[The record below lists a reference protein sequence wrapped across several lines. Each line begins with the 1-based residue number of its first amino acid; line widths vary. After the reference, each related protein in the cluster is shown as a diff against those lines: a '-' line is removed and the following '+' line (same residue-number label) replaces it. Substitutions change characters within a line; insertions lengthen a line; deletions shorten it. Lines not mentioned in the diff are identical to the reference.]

1 MSTLRSDSRNNDDA
15 PIDQAIVRQAARWM
29 ARLWSDDASDADQAD
44 CARWRAEHP
53 QHDLAWQ
60 RLQAFEGKL
69 HSVPRDVARHAL
81 REPAPA
87 AYLNRR
93 RVLKLLA
100 VLLPVGGMLYAA
112 RGTDAWQVA
121 TAGHST
127 ATGELRDIMLPD
139 GTRVMLASAS
149 AIDVRYDAG
158 ERLLVLRAGEILVTT
173 AHDPAQRPFR
183 VQSRHGTVRALGTR
197 FTLRQDEHTSRVAVF
212 EGAVE
217 VRLAH
222 APGRPVRIAAGGGA
236 VFSADIV
243 QSAAPVPA
251 SAAAWT
257 KGVLVADNLRLDE
270 LLAELARYR
279 PGLLRCDAAVAGLTV
294 NGVFSLRDTDRAL
307 HNLAL
312 ALPVQIVARTRYWV
326 TVQALPQAAA

>member
-1 MSTLRSDSRNNDDA
+1 MEVLIA
-15 PIDQAIVRQAARWM
+15 PAIVQQAARWM
-29 ARLWSDDASDADQAD
+29 ARLWSDDASDEDQAE
-44 CARWRAEHP
+44 CARWRAAHP
-53 QHDLAWQ
+53 HHDLAWQ

-69 HSVPRDVARHAL
+69 HSVPREVARHAL
-81 REPAPA
+81 REPAA

-93 RVLKLLA
+93 RALKVLALLF
-100 VLLPVGGMLYAA
+100 PVGGMLYAA

-243 QSAAPVPA
+243 QSADPVPA

>member
-1 MSTLRSDSRNNDDA
+1 MEVVIA
-15 PIDQAIVRQAARWM
+15 PAIVQRAAEWM
-29 ARLWSDDASDADQAD
+29 ARLWSDDASAEDQAA

-53 QHDLAWQ
+53 HHDLAWQ
-60 RLQAFEGKL
+60 RLHVFEGKL
-69 HSVPRDVARHAL
+69 HSVPRDAARHAL

-87 AYLNRR
+87 AYLKRR
-93 RVLKLLA
+93 RALKLLA
-100 VLLPVGGMLYAA
+100 VLLPVGGLLYAA

-121 TAGHST
+121 TAGHGT
-127 ATGELRDIMLPD
+127 ATGEVRDITLPD

-149 AIDVRYDAG
+149 AIDVRFSAS

-173 AHDPAQRPFR
+173 AHDPDPAQRPFR
-183 VQSRHGTVRALGTR
+183 VQSRHGTVQALGTR

-217 VRLAH
+217 IRLAH
-222 APGRPVRIAAGGGA
+222 APSRAVGVATGYGA
-236 VFSADIV
+236 IFSADIV
-243 QSAAPVPA
+243 QSAAPVSA

-257 KGVLVADNLRLDE
+257 KGVLVADNMRLDA
-270 LLAELARYR
+270 LIAELARYR
-279 PGLLRCDAAVAGLTV
+279 PGLLRCDPAVAGLKV

>member
-1 MSTLRSDSRNNDDA
+1 MSIFLPEHRHNDDD
-15 PIDQAIVRQAARWM
+15 PIDPAIVQRAAEWM
-29 ARLWSDDASDADQAD
+29 ARLWSDDASEADRAD
-44 CARWRAEHP
+44 CARWCAEHP
-53 QHDLAWQ
+53 QHATAWQ

-69 HSVPRDVARHAL
+69 HSVPRDAARHVL
-81 REPAPA
+81 REPAPN

-93 RVLKLLA
+93 RALKLLA
-100 VLLPVGGMLYAA
+100 VLLPVGGALYAL
-112 RGTDAWQVA
+112 RGSDSWQVA

-127 ATGELRDIMLPD
+127 ATGEVRELILPD

-149 AIDVRYDAG
+149 AIDVRFDAS

-173 AHDPAQRPFR
+173 AHDPDPAQRPFR

-217 VRLAH
+217 IRLAH
-222 APGRPVRIAAGGGA
+222 APARPVRIDAGYAA

-251 SAAAWT
+251 SAAAWSR
-257 KGVLVADNLRLDE
+257 GVLVADNMCLDE
-270 LLAELARYR
+270 LVAELARYR
-279 PGLLRCDAAVAGLTV
+279 PGLLRCDPAVASLTV

-312 ALPVQIVARTRYWV
+312 ALPVQILARTRYWV
-326 TVQALPQAAA
+326 TVQAAS